1 MAAADS
7 LQLLLLVTLAK
18 LGTRVKFCS
27 CRQVLEGFGEGG
39 DERVDVEGE
48 EERSRFAG
56 DNRRQRGEEVSG
68 REGRSERAR
77 TSLGL
82 HR

>member
-1 MAAADS
+1 M
-7 LQLLLLVTLAK
+7 V
-18 LGTRVKFCS
+18 
-27 CRQVLEGFGEGG
+27 
-39 DERVDVEGE
+39 VEGE
-48 EERSRFAG
+48 EERSRLQGIIDGKG
-56 DNRRQRGEEVSG
+56 DREVEVTGGE